1 MFGPLV
7 KRVGVPPSGSF
18 AVAEQVRVVLVV
30 TPVSGVTSTLVTTG
44 LLFVT
49 VTESVPWSVSPLE
62 SVAVT
67 RQRMLSPGCT
77 TDGESVSVFC
87 GGRGE
92 ILVAVPEPPVCF
104 AHSYER
110 VGVPPS
116 GSVAVAVQVSV
127 VLVVTD
133 VSGEIL
139 DIGHRWRTVF
149 DGYCIRAL
157 GRAPVCVCGRDT
169 AEDIVARLY
178 NRGGQREGICSGRGN
193 VCQCSG
199 ATGLLGPLVA

>member
-1 MFGPLV
+1 M
-7 KRVGVPPSGSF
+7 
-18 AVAEQVRVVLVV
+18 LVV

-77 TDGESVSVFC
+77 TDGESVSVFVVAE
-87 GGRGE
+87 E
-92 ILVAVPEPPVCF
+92 ILVAVPVPPVCF

-133 VSGEIL
+133 VSGEI
-139 DIGHRWRTVF
+139 WTSVTV
-149 DGYCIRAL
+149 GAL
-157 GRAPVCVCGRDT
+157 FSMDTVSVAASTSPCV
-169 AEDIVARLY
+169 
-178 NRGGQREGICSGRGN
+178 
-193 VCQCSG
+193 
-199 ATGLLGPLVA
+199 ATSESVLLNQSLRCLLPG